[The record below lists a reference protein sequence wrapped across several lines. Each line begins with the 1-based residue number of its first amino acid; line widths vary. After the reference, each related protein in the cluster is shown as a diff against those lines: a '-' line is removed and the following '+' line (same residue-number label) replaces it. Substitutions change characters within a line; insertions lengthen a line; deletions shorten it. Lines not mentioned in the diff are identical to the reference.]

1 MQTMEFAIVSLLV
14 FTSTLSS
21 GWARSVD
28 LDLHRY
34 TQQTS
39 SPLQMNNMCSDCN
52 RIVQLLREMLSNQD
66 SQNLVEEALSK
77 FCHELPNMF
86 WCTDGSNKYLHLAI
100 QYLSELAN
108 HKEGD
113 ICSLLGLC
121 SIPTDRKATSVL
133 SVGLNESGFLYA
145 NPLRGTSQEVRVN
158 PICTFC
164 LFLIKTLESMLPK
177 ERTEEVIVKLLE
189 KICDYLPAQY
199 KDMCDSFIETY
210 GKKIIELLLSSAPP
224 HTICTVLGL
233 CVFPETPILLSTV
246 HTDCDSCKKLA
257 VLSQF
262 RLGHNF
268 TEIQTSAK
276 LQKICHFHPNAIPQ
290 CERFV
295 QLHGLRVLKNE
306 AKLPAITACKE
317 DYLCRG
323 HN

>member
-1 MQTMEFAIVSLLV
+1 MQTMEFAIVYLLV
-14 FTSTLSS
+14 VTSTLSS
-21 GWARSVD
+21 GWTRSVD

-39 SPLQMNNMCSDCN
+39 SPQQMNNMCSDCN

-66 SQNLVEEALSK
+66 SQNLVEEALK
-77 FCHELPNMF
+77 KMCHEVPNMF
-86 WCTDGSNKYLHLAI
+86 WCMDGSNKYLLLAR
-100 QYLSELAN
+100 QYLSELPN
-108 HKEGD
+108 HKDGD

-121 SIPTDRKATSVL
+121 SMGPADRKATSVL
-133 SVGLNESGFLYA
+133 S
-145 NPLRGTSQEVRVN
+145 GTSQEVPLN

-199 KDMCDSFIETY
+199 KDMCDKFIETY
-210 GKKIIELLLSSAPP
+210 GKKLIDLLVSSAPP
-224 HTICTVLGL
+224 HTICAALGL
-233 CVFPETPILLSTV
+233 CHSETPILLSTV

-262 RLGHNF
+262 HLGHNF
-268 TEIQTSAK
+268 TEIQTSAE
-276 LQKICHFHPNAIPQ
+276 LQKICHLHPNAIPQ

-295 QLHGLRVLKNE
+295 KLHGLRVLKNE
-306 AKLPAITACKE
+306 AKLPAIMACKE